1 LPLYSLS
8 FFDLRLLI
16 IPLVSLNFSYAYLD
30 KGHQIHFNTYLTYRE
45 NKYRLFYDDKRAFSL
60 TNLIK
65 ESKEHRWL
73 KQCHL
78 RWHTAT
84 KKQCH
89 LRWHTA
95 KKKQC
100 HLRWHT
106 ATKKQCHLRW
116 HTATKKQCHLR
127 WHTATK
133 KHQYC
138 HFENH

>member
-1 LPLYSLS
+1 MQYFVVHFLSFFLLPLYSLS

-45 NKYRLFYDDKRAFSL
+45 KKYRLFYDDKRAFSL

-65 ESKEHRWL
+65 ESKQHRWL

-78 RWHTAT
+78 RW
-84 KKQCH
+84 QI
-89 LRWHTA
+89 
-95 KKKQC
+95 
-100 HLRWHT
+100 
-106 ATKKQCHLRW
+106 
-116 HTATKKQCHLR
+116 
-127 WHTATK
+127 ATK
-133 KHQYC
+133 KHQYF